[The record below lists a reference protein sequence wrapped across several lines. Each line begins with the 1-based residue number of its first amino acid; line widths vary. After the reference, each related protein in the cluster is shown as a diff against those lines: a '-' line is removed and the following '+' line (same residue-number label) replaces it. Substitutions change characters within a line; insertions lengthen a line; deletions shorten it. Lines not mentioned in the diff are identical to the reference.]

1 MATYKVTPSSA
12 AFYAALSGVSTYATT
27 SGVSTTSS
35 YATTAGIATNS
46 TNAGYASTSGIST
59 VAQGLTGTPDVTVG
73 ILTASSTIIGSAVTI
88 TPGGVRASGIVTAS
102 SFRPSS
108 GYIQAADGTNS
119 IYIYS
124 GTGNISFQGTI
135 GASQI
140 NNASGNKVIGF
151 AVTDI
156 TFENNANVAG
166 VITARTFLGQVNS
179 GVSTLGVATA
189 TNLTAQQF
197 NVSGVST
204 HVGVST
210 FQSTIFGTQLNLSGI
225 ATVGLGTTST
235 PQSNSQLSFELTSNT
250 NLRIKVRGTD
260 GVLRSANITLA

>member
-35 YATTAGIATNS
+35 YATTAGIATNA

-59 VAQGLTGTPDVTVG
+59 VAQNLTGSPNITV
-73 ILTASSTIIGSAVTI
+73 SSVNS
-88 TPGGVRASGIVTAS
+88 SGIVTGS

>member
-35 YATTAGIATNS
+35 YATTAGIATNA

-59 VAQGLTGTPDVTVG
+59 VAQNLTGSPNITV
-73 ILTASSTIIGSAVTI
+73 SSVNS
-88 TPGGVRASGIVTAS
+88 SGIVTGS

-140 NNASGNKVIGF
+140 NNSSGNKVIGF

-250 NLRIKVRGTD
+250 NLRIKVRGTE